1 MAHLITD
8 TCTYCGACEPECPVN
23 AITPG
28 EDIYVV
34 DEAVCTDCEG
44 YHDDAACVA
53 VCPVDGCIIM
63 V

>member
-34 DEAVCTDCEG
+34 DETVCTDCEG
-44 YHDDAACVA
+44 YHDEAACVA